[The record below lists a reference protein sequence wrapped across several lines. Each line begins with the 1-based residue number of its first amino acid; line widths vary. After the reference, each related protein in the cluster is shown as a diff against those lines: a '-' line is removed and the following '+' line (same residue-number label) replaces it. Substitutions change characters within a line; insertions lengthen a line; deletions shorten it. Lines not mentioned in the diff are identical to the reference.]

1 MTVQAA
7 GCRPIGRGSPR
18 GPGLRGR
25 GRRRGLQRDGESLQ
39 LPKAEGGWVEA
50 ATPHCRCAFDVAQ
63 AVGQR
68 KPELPSV
75 APCINATQSSMGSQK
90 MWSRGGVGRKSRH
103 NVSAGDEREFVPRL
117 LPTHPSSILSLWEGF
132 SVWGAGCYSLFYV
145 LTSMRRRSPSGVSVT
160 RETGD

>member
-1 MTVQAA
+1 MEKGQTGPIWRWEERGMTVQAA

-25 GRRRGLQRDGESLQ
+25 GRRRGLRREGESLQ

-68 KPELPSV
+68 TYRAKNP
-75 APCINATQSSMGSQK
+75 
-90 MWSRGGVGRKSRH
+90 
-103 NVSAGDEREFVPRL
+103 
-117 LPTHPSSILSLWEGF
+117 
-132 SVWGAGCYSLFYV
+132 
-145 LTSMRRRSPSGVSVT
+145 
-160 RETGD
+160 